1 MLYPE
6 SEFIHSSTVSCSY
19 FQLFRKVYCQP
30 AICMCRVHKRFREV
44 SPDLVP
50 KIMTGS
56 EPVTVT
62 VPLEK
67 MEKLP
72 ELRVCYSSNG
82 NVVIK
87 SASEKN
93 LPFYFFIFKTTCNI

>member
-1 MLYPE
+1 
-6 SEFIHSSTVSCSY
+6 
-19 FQLFRKVYCQP
+19 
-30 AICMCRVHKRFREV
+30 MCRVHKRFREV

-50 KIMTGS
+50 KSMTGS

-72 ELRVCYSSNG
+72 ELRVCCSSNR
-82 NVVIK
+82 NVMIK

-93 LPFYFFIFKTTCNI
+93 WPFSFFIFKTTCNI

>member
-1 MLYPE
+1 
-6 SEFIHSSTVSCSY
+6 
-19 FQLFRKVYCQP
+19 
-30 AICMCRVHKRFREV
+30 MCRAHKRFREV

-50 KIMTGS
+50 KSMTGS

-72 ELRVCYSSNG
+72 ELRVCFSSNRTVMI
-82 NVVIK
+82 NTFAAIVDR
-87 SASEKN
+87 SRFN
-93 LPFYFFIFKTTCNI
+93 N

>member
-1 MLYPE
+1 
-6 SEFIHSSTVSCSY
+6 
-19 FQLFRKVYCQP
+19 
-30 AICMCRVHKRFREV
+30 MCRVHKRFREV

-50 KIMTGS
+50 KSMTGS

-72 ELRVCYSSNG
+72 ELKVSCYYNCTNST
-82 NVVIK
+82 
-87 SASEKN
+87 N
-93 LPFYFFIFKTTCNI
+93 LTNTVLFN